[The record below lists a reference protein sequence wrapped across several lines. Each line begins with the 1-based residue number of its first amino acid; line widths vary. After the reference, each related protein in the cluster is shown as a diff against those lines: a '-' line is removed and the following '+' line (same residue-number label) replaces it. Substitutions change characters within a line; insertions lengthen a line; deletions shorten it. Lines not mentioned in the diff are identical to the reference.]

1 MALINTTTTGIQGS
15 TFVADGTGD
24 LTIQQNGQTIN
35 KIVKG
40 SVFSACDTGVSV
52 QSAANGVSTKVRFN
66 SEIIDLNNEFD
77 SSSTYRFTPTIAGWY
92 QINYLV
98 TISSTVG
105 NAYIRLYKNGSIYK
119 NSSYGAGYVGAGA
132 AGSLVY
138 ANGTTDYFEVYI
150 YNGTGLTISLAADTT
165 QSEFSGFLVRAA

>member
-1 MALINTTTTGIQGS
+1 MALINTTTTGIQG
-15 TFVADGTGD
+15 TTIFADGTGS
-24 LTIQQNGQTIN
+24 LTIQENGATIN

-52 QSAANGVSTKVRFN
+52 QTAANGVSTKVRFN
-66 SEIIDLNNEFD
+66 SEIVDLNNEFD

-92 QINYLV
+92 QLNYRV

-105 NAYIRLYKNGSIYK
+105 AAYVRLFRNGSLFKDSIYA
-119 NSSYGAGYVGAGA
+119 AGYVGA
-132 AGSLVY
+132 AGGSALVY
-138 ANGTTDYFEVYI
+138 ANGSTDYYEIYF
-150 YNGTGLTISLAADTT
+150 YNGTGATVSLAADTT

>member
-15 TFVADGTGD
+15 TFVADGTGA
-24 LTIQQNGQTIN
+24 LTIQENGQTIN

-40 SVFSACDTGVSV
+40 SVFSACDTGVSI
-52 QSAANGVSTKVRFN
+52 QTAANGVSTKVRFN
-66 SEIIDLNNEFD
+66 SEIVDLNNEFD

-92 QINYLV
+92 QLNYRV

-105 NAYIRLYKNGSIYK
+105 AAYVRLFRNGSYFK
-119 NSSYGAGYVGAGA
+119 DSVYAAGYVGA
-132 AGSLVY
+132 AGGSALVY
-138 ANGTTDYFEVYI
+138 ANGSTDYYEVYI
-150 YNGTGLTISLAADTT
+150 YNGVGATINLAADTT